1 MPTIQLPP
9 DFKEFLKLL
18 VAHEARFLL
27 VGGYAVNVFGYVRN
41 TVDLDIWVASDNENR
56 RRVIDAVRDF
66 GFRSATD
73 DILDQPDAMLRLGVP
88 PLRIEVLQSISGVQ
102 FEDCWARRVTVAYED
117 IAIPFISLADLM
129 TNKRAAGRTKDLLDV
144 DELS

>member
-1 MPTIQLPP
+1 
-9 DFKEFLKLL
+9 LKLL
-18 VAHEARFLL
+18 MAHEARFLL

-73 DILDQPDAMLRLGVP
+73 DI
-88 PLRIEVLQSISGVQ
+88 
-102 FEDCWARRVTVAYED
+102 RRPT
-117 IAIPFISLADLM
+117 S
-129 TNKRAAGRTKDLLDV
+129 
-144 DELS
+144 